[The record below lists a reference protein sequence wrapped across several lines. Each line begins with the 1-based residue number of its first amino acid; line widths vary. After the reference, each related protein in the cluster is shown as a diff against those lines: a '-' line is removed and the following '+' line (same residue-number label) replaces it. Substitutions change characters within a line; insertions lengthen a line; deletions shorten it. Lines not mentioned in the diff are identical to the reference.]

1 MTLDKSK
8 ILQAGKI
15 AAEAR
20 EYARGFIK
28 KGAPL
33 LEIAD
38 KIESKI
44 IELDGKPAFPTCL
57 SINEIAAHS
66 TPSHDDKR
74 IAEGI
79 LKIDMGV
86 HIGGW
91 IADTAFS
98 IDLENSEENKKL
110 ILASE
115 KALEA
120 AIKTA
125 KKNVKLG
132 EIGKSI
138 FEEIDSL
145 GFSPIINLS
154 GHGIDRYE
162 LHSRVSIPNFDNKV
176 KEELDEGLHAIEP
189 FATKGNGRVH
199 DGKPSGIYR
208 LENEKN
214 PRSPLAREILKFI
227 IEEYKTLPFCSRW
240 LVKNLGSRA
249 LIGLKQLEENGNL
262 HSYAELIESS
272 GRNVSQSEHTILVEK
287 NEVIVTTR

>member
-20 EYARGFIK
+20 EYARKFIK
-28 KGAPL
+28 KGASL

-38 KIESKI
+38 KIESKM
-44 IELDGKPAFPTCL
+44 IELGGKPAFPTCL

-66 TPSHDDKR
+66 TPGHDDKR
-74 IAEGI
+74 IADGI

-86 HIGGW
+86 HIDGW

-98 IDLENSEENKKL
+98 LDLENSEENKKL

-115 KALEA
+115 KALES
-120 AIKTA
+120 AIKAA
-125 KKNVKLG
+125 KKNVKLS

-145 GFSPIINLS
+145 GLSPIINLS

-162 LHSRVSIPNFDNKV
+162 LHSKVSIPNFDNKG
-176 KEELDEGLHAIEP
+176 KETMEEGLYAIEP
-189 FATKGNGRVH
+189 FATSGNGRVH

-208 LENEKN
+208 LESERNV
-214 PRSPLAREILKFI
+214 RGVLAREFLKFI

-240 LVKNLGSRA
+240 LVKRFGTRA

-272 GRNVSQSEHTILVEK
+272 GKNVSQSEHTILVEK

>member
-1 MTLDKSK
+1 MAIDKTK

-15 AAEAR
+15 ALEAR
-20 EYARGFIK
+20 EYAREFIK
-28 KGAPL
+28 KGMPL

-38 KIESKI
+38 KIESKMV
-44 IELDGKPAFPTCL
+44 ELGGKPAFPTCL

-74 IAEGI
+74 TAEGI
-79 LKIDMGV
+79 LKIDMGA
-86 HIGGW
+86 HIDGW

-98 IDLENSEENKKL
+98 IDLENNEENKKL
-110 ILASE
+110 IVASE
-115 KALEA
+115 KALES

-125 KKNVKLG
+125 KKGIKLS

-138 FEEIDSL
+138 FNEIGSL

-154 GHGIDRYE
+154 GHGIGRYE
-162 LHSRVSIPNFDNKV
+162 LHARVSIPNFDNKG
-176 KEELDEGLHAIEP
+176 KEIMEEGLYAIEP
-189 FATKGNGRVH
+189 FATSGNGKIR

-208 LENEKN
+208 LESEKN
-214 PRSPLAREILKFI
+214 VRGILAREALKFI
-227 IEEYKTLPFCSRW
+227 IKEYQTLPFCSRW
-240 LVKNLGSRA
+240 LVRKLGTKA

-272 GRNVSQSEHTILVEK
+272 GKNVSQSEHTILVEK
-287 NEVIVTTR
+287 DEVIVTTR